1 LTDTVALRAEIDAAL
16 AVVVPQVR
24 GLEDLSRASLTPSA
38 QQEVARV
45 LVSRQ
50 RRQRSLTEVIRV
62 LDALDRAVA
71 SLVADGYPNL
81 PSVFVT
87 GEVLSDLAEERAD
100 LTSALGVFQ
109 LDRAVRMVIHLGDPE
124 LKPDP

>member
-1 LTDTVALRAEIDAAL
+1 
-16 AVVVPQVR
+16 
-24 GLEDLSRASLTPSA
+24 
-38 QQEVARV
+38 
-45 LVSRQ
+45 
-50 RRQRSLTEVIRV
+50 VIRV
-62 LDALDRAVA
+62 LDSLDRAVA